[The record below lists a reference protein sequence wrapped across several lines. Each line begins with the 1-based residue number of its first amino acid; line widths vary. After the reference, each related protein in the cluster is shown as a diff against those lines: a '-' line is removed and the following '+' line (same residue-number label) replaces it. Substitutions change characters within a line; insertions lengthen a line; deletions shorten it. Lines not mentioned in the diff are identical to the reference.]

1 MDAVR
6 AGTASGA
13 ARGEAA
19 STGRTARGENHVIKN
34 RLAWGAALCTLA
46 PAALAQQQDFSA
58 VQIQTEQV
66 ADGLYM
72 LVGAG
77 GNIALSVGD
86 DGALIVDTQFAP
98 LTEKIQAAIRAAGGR
113 DVAFVINTHW
123 HGDHTGGNEN
133 FGKAGATIVG
143 HANVRVRMSTE
154 QFNATFNS
162 TTPPSPAV
170 ALPVVVYPERTTLHW
185 NGHTINIFH
194 VPNAHTD
201 GDVLVFFRGSD
212 VVSAGGLVST
222 VSFPVFVADQG
233 GSVDG
238 FIAGLNRILDITVA
252 ETRAQGGTLVVSGHG
267 RIYDETD
274 VAEYRD
280 MLTIVRDRIRAA
292 IGRGDSLADVK
303 RSRPALDYSGVF
315 GAESGPWTTDAFIE
329 AIYRDLAGNRRK
341 EDR

>member
-1 MDAVR
+1 M
-6 AGTASGA
+6 
-13 ARGEAA
+13 
-19 STGRTARGENHVIKN
+19 IKN

-46 PAALAQQQDFSA
+46 PAALAQQQDLSA

-98 LTEKIQAAIRAAGGR
+98 LTEKIQAAIRAAGGG

-201 GDVLVFFRGSD
+201 GDSIVHFTDLNVFHMGDTFVNGGYPFVD
-212 VVSAGGLVST
+212 VSSA
-222 VSFPVFVADQG
+222 

-238 FIAGLNRILDITVA
+238 IIAAAEAVLARSDAGTRIIP
-252 ETRAQGGTLVVSGHG
+252 GHG
-267 RIYDETD
+267 PLADREDLERFLE
-274 VAEYRD
+274 VVKAA
-280 MLTIVRDRIRAA
+280 RDRIQSLIDQGRSVDEVVAA
-292 IGRGDSLADVK
+292 KPTAEWDAEWGAGFMNGETFTRLVYQSL
-303 RSRPALDYSGVF
+303 SR
-315 GAESGPWTTDAFIE
+315 
-329 AIYRDLAGNRRK
+329 
-341 EDR
+341 